1 MSEESDEEFVLS
13 EEEEEEEGDKI
24 VKQTNND
31 EIVVPF
37 SYKHPPLPIIAPDY
51 SYVMDITEM
60 KSLLIT
66 KEDRKSEEG
75 EEEGEEDPVSKVYRT
90 AASSSLNNGY
100 NFLLTIIDTTSRKV
114 WQYSMKKKT
123 LRKPTI
129 TLNAL

>member
-13 EEEEEEEGDKI
+13 EEEEEGDKGDKI

-60 KSLLIT
+60 KSPLIT
-66 KEDRKSEEG
+66 KEDRKLK
-75 EEEGEEDPVSKVYRT
+75 EGEEDPISKRNLWK
-90 AASSSLNNGY
+90 SLFKFPQQRVQLPFNNHRH
-100 NFLLTIIDTTSRKV
+100 NVT
-114 WQYSMKKKT
+114 
-123 LRKPTI
+123 
-129 TLNAL
+129 

>member
-1 MSEESDEEFVLS
+1 MKNLFYQKKRRKRKRKKRRE
-13 EEEEEEEGDKI
+13 KI

-37 SYKHPPLPIIAPDY
+37 SYKHSPLPIIAPDY

-66 KEDRKSEEG
+66 KEDRKLKED

-100 NFLLTIIDTTSRKV
+100 NSPFNNHRHNVT
-114 WQYSMKKKT
+114 
-123 LRKPTI
+123 
-129 TLNAL
+129 